1 MKGLVRSSQLF
12 IKRNSP
18 TILTVVGGVG
28 VVTTTVLGIK
38 ATPKALLML
47 EDAKQEKGEDLTKLE
62 KVKVAAPVY
71 IPTMVSG
78 VATLTC
84 IFGANVLNK
93 RYQASLISA
102 YALLDNSYKEYRDKV
117 VDEYGD
123 DADNKIKD
131 EIAKDKY
138 EEIDIGEIKEDEVL
152 FYDEFSKR
160 FFTASLLRVSQA
172 EYFVNRDI
180 QMRGWADLNEF
191 YDYLDVDPIEGG
203 DALGW
208 SEGGNLAHYWQDWVD
223 FNHTKKH
230 MDDGTEYIKISTIQE
245 PYMCYTDDC

>member
-1 MKGLVRSSQLF
+1 MKGLVRSSKLYL
-12 IKRNSP
+12 KRNAS
-18 TILTVVGGVG
+18 TILTVVGGAG

-93 RYQASLISA
+93 RQQAGLMSA
-102 YALLDNSYKEYRDKV
+102 YALLDSSYKEYKAKV
-117 VDEYGD
+117 EELYGE
-123 DADNKIKD
+123 DATERIKV

-138 EEIDIGEIKEDEVL
+138 EEFEIEDDEQL
-152 FYDEFSKR
+152 FYDDFSNRYFISTPTK
-160 FFTASLLRVSQA
+160 VMQA
-172 EYFVNRDI
+172 EYNVNRDI
-180 QMRGWADLNEF
+180 HMRGWAELDDFYDWLGIEGLNES
-191 YDYLDVDPIEGG
+191 YE
-203 DALGW
+203 LGW
-208 SEGGNLAHYWQDWVD
+208 SEGGNYEHYWQAWID
-223 FNHTKKH
+223 FNHRTVIMDNGTKYTAI
-230 MDDGTEYIKISTIQE
+230 MMFQE
-245 PYMCYTDDC
+245 PYPDYGDY